1 MDSDSR
7 QEQLREQAELG
18 RRLEQ
23 IRPIL
28 AGYLNDI
35 KKATVLE
42 LSSGTV
48 PESRMMELVNRLYVI
63 SQVAG
68 NVVNDIT
75 AGRIAEQQLRG
86 EAE

>member
-18 RRLEQ
+18 HRLEQ

-42 LSSGTV
+42 LSSGKV
-48 PESRMMELVNRLYVI
+48 PESRMTELVNRLYVI

-68 NVVNDIT
+68 SVVNDIT